1 MINEHN
7 DIDNDDFNKG
17 VISREI
23 IINASIDDVFVAIT
37 DANKLTQ
44 WFPDIVNLEPKEGGK
59 VEFQFLKEK
68 SENLDK
74 DYHVIGKIIKI
85 IPNKE
90 LSYSW
95 RHKDNP
101 DFPDTVVSW
110 KLEQLDKSKTRVIL
124 THRGFTDK
132 DKQEY
137 ENHSQGWSWFL
148 TRLYNFVTKG
158 ES

>member
-1 MINEHN
+1 MTNNN
-7 DIDNDDFNKG
+7 DANDHYDE
-17 VISREI
+17 VISKEI
-23 IINASIDDVFVAIT
+23 IINAPIDDVFIAIT
-37 DANKLTQ
+37 DANKLTE
-44 WFPDIVNLEPKEGGK
+44 WFPDIVNLEPKEDGK
-59 VEFQFLKEK
+59 VEFKFLKEK

-74 DYHVIGKIIKI
+74 DYHIIGKVIKI

-110 KLEQLDKSKTRVIL
+110 KLEQLDKYKTRVVL
-124 THRGFTDK
+124 THKGFTDK

-137 ENHSQGWSWFL
+137 ENHDKGWSWFL
-148 TRLYNFVTKG
+148 TRLSNFVTK
-158 ES
+158 